1 MSTLLVTRSVLSTL
15 VRQPLWWLC
24 AALLAASWPALRT
37 ILPLGLSTA
46 DLHHWTAAYELA
58 FLGGIVAILGGM
70 GPLARLD
77 WILGKAGAV
86 HRTVIEAAT
95 LVSCAAAIGAF
106 ILVPAHLFDVWQ
118 FTEFRAGESFAALL
132 LGWAHV
138 ATIAAVSLRLP
149 LDMAPRV
156 ALVLLATCL
165 IPGLLVGD
173 TPAAGLT
180 LAVLDVGGTL
190 RASFD
195 LPLSL
200 AHWIAASVPI
210 LAWGAAAVALA
221 SPPDPRPA
229 PAHALRDPR

>member
-1 MSTLLVTRSVLSTL
+1 MSTLLVTRSVIATL

-37 ILPLGLSTA
+37 FLPLGLATV

-58 FLGGIVAILGGM
+58 FLGGIIAILGGI
-70 GPLARLD
+70 GPLARLH

-86 HRTVIEAAT
+86 RRTMIET
-95 LVSCAAAIGAF
+95 VTFLSCAAALGAF
-106 ILVPAHLFDVWQ
+106 VLVPAHLFDVWQ
-118 FTEFRAGESFAALL
+118 FTEFRAGESLAALL
-132 LGWAHV
+132 LGWTHV
-138 ATIAAVSLRLP
+138 AAIAVVSLRLP

-165 IPGLLVGD
+165 IPGLLVG
-173 TPAAGLT
+173 TAPAARLA
-180 LAVLDVGGTL
+180 LAVLDAGGTL

-195 LPLSL
+195 FPLSL
-200 AHWIAASVPI
+200 AHWMAGSVPI

>member
-1 MSTLLVTRSVLSTL
+1 MSIFLVTRSVLGTL

-37 ILPLGLSTA
+37 FLPLGLATA

-58 FLGGIVAILGGM
+58 FLGGIVAILGGI

-86 HRTVIEAAT
+86 HRTVIETVT
-95 LVSCAAAIGAF
+95 LVSCAAVLGAF
-106 ILVPAHLFDVWQ
+106 VLVPAHLFDVWQ

-132 LGWAHV
+132 LGWLHV
-138 ATIAAVSLRLP
+138 ATIAAVLLRLP
-149 LDMAPRV
+149 MDMVPRI

-165 IPGLLVGD
+165 IPGLLVGAAP
-173 TPAAGLT
+173 PARTA
-180 LAVLDVGGTL
+180 LAVLDAGGTL

-195 LPLSL
+195 FPLSL
-200 AHWIAASVPI
+200 AHWMAASVPI

-221 SPPDPRPA
+221 SPPDPRPE